1 MKKNPSLL
9 LQFFIGIIIIVFIFR
24 QWMLSSE
31 IIGGDWPFFFNE
43 TLKQF
48 TLFPP
53 AWSLV
58 HGNGLGGTILTY
70 YIDQYLYFT
79 AYLSTGILHIP
90 WAVGY
95 KLFWFGLFIVL
106 SIFSSI
112 YLLRTI
118 FSGSHFWQMG
128 LAAFIFTAN
137 TYILMVVG
145 GGQMGVALAYSIAP
159 LVFARFL
166 MIFQNSKF
174 TRFAKAPARREVQKS
189 LLAGLVLAAQV
200 MFDPRIAYLS
210 MIAVMAYYLI
220 NKFQIS
226 PIRQTQGK
234 FQIVSMLYTFVI
246 PIGIAVLLHSYWIFP
261 LLVTRTLQVPE
272 GFISVSGFAFF
283 SFADFSHSLSMLHP
297 NWPENIF
304 GKVYFLK
311 PEFLIFPIIAFSALL
326 FTKNRTILFFSSLA
340 LLGSFLAK
348 GANPPF
354 GQINEWLFQ
363 HFPGMNMFR
372 DPTKWYTLV
381 AISYSIL
388 IPFSIGAIYNL
399 IKSQPKFQISN
410 FKFQIKSKSKIF
422 NFQNLFLVLICFYLI
437 PLIMPALLG
446 QLGGTFKQNKI
457 PKEYT
462 GLKDFLRNQPDF
474 FRTLWIP
481 RQQRFTFVSSTHP
494 AIEAM
499 PLFEATNSAHTIS
512 RLQEL
517 ESQRFLEKLSVKYVI
532 IPYDSIGE
540 IFLRD
545 RKYDKKQRINL
556 EKQLD
561 NIVWLKKINTGK
573 ITIYETQLHRDHFWL
588 EGGGK
593 VAYEMLSPTTY
604 NLDIEISQ
612 PTKLVFSENFSSYW
626 AANEGNSNILSKN
639 YKGINS
645 FDLNKTGRNR
655 VRVFFSQEK
664 EYIFGRYIS
673 LGMAM
678 LLVGIFFSRRDG
690 R

>member
-1 MKKNPSLL
+1 
-9 LQFFIGIIIIVFIFR
+9 
-24 QWMLSSE
+24 
-31 IIGGDWPFFFNE
+31 
-43 TLKQF
+43 
-48 TLFPP
+48 
-53 AWSLV
+53 
-58 HGNGLGGTILTY
+58 
-70 YIDQYLYFT
+70 
-79 AYLSTGILHIP
+79 
-90 WAVGY
+90 
-95 KLFWFGLFIVL
+95 
-106 SIFSSI
+106 
-112 YLLRTI
+112 
-118 FSGSHFWQMG
+118 
-128 LAAFIFTAN
+128 
-137 TYILMVVG
+137 
-145 GGQMGVALAYSIAP
+145 
-159 LVFARFL
+159 
-166 MIFQNSKF
+166 
-174 TRFAKAPARREVQKS
+174 
-189 LLAGLVLAAQV
+189 
-200 MFDPRIAYLS
+200 
-210 MIAVMAYYLI
+210 
-220 NKFQIS
+220 
-226 PIRQTQGK
+226 
-234 FQIVSMLYTFVI
+234 
-246 PIGIAVLLHSYWIFP
+246 
-261 LLVTRTLQVPE
+261 
-272 GFISVSGFAFF
+272 
-283 SFADFSHSLSMLHP
+283 
-297 NWPENIF
+297 
-304 GKVYFLK
+304 
-311 PEFLIFPIIAFSALL
+311 
-326 FTKNRTILFFSSLA
+326 
-340 LLGSFLAK
+340 
-348 GANPPF
+348 
-354 GQINEWLFQ
+354 
-363 HFPGMNMFR
+363 
-372 DPTKWYTLV
+372 
-381 AISYSIL
+381 
-388 IPFSIGAIYNL
+388 
-399 IKSQPKFQISN
+399 
-410 FKFQIKSKSKIF
+410 
-422 NFQNLFLVLICFYLI
+422 
-437 PLIMPALLG
+437 MPALLG